1 MTNMINVHT
10 FNEGEFSEI
19 VQIKD
24 GHFAAFDKGFDKGCS
39 SYGGGGWYAMTED
52 DARES
57 QTKPEDW
64 DEIPDYAQ
72 KHFESY
78 LSKNPPT
85 RVKVKLDNG
94 SQRWYHIADLMDC
107 PTCKK
112 KSVRAKTMGEGGGV
126 KCIDDDCHYWECY

>member
-19 VQIKD
+19 IQIKD
-24 GHFAAFDKGFDKGCS
+24 GHFAAFDKGFSAGCS
-39 SYGGGGWYAMTED
+39 SYGAGGWDAISED

-57 QTKPEDW
+57 QNKKEDW

-85 RVKVKLDNG
+85 RVKVKLANG
-94 SQRWYHIADLMDC
+94 AMQWYKIADLDKC
-107 PTCKK
+107 PTCQKQ
-112 KSVRAKTMGEGGGV
+112 SVRAKTMGEGGGV
-126 KCIDDDCHYWECY
+126 VCITEGCNYWFCY